1 MTYNRHMSV
10 ETIAPETT
18 TIDEIASA
26 NVRANAAY
34 MQLRQQD
41 LASALGIN
49 QATVSKKWHG
59 RRAWQLSEL
68 AALAD
73 LFGVTVADLV
83 TPRDN
88 DEARADSARANNRGS
103 RDWIR
108 TSNRPI
114 NSRMLCR

>member
-1 MTYNRHMSV
+1 MSV
-10 ETIAPETT
+10 ELIAPETA
-18 TIDEIASA
+18 TIDEVTSA
-26 NVRANAAY
+26 NIRANAAY
-34 MQLRQQD
+34 LELRQQD
-41 LASALGIN
+41 LARALGIN
-49 QATVSKKWHG
+49 QATISKKWRG
-59 RRAWQLSEL
+59 QRAWQLWEL
-68 AALAD
+68 AILAD

-88 DEARADSARANNRGS
+88 DEARAESARADNRGS

>member
-1 MTYNRHMSV
+1 MSV
-10 ETIAPETT
+10 ELIAPESGSES
-18 TIDEIASA
+18 IDAVVSA

-34 MQLRQQD
+34 LGLRQSD
-41 LASALGIN
+41 LASALN
-49 QATVSKKWHG
+49 VQQATVSKKWRG
-59 RRAWQLSEL
+59 QRAWQLWEL

>member
-1 MTYNRHMSV
+1 MSV
-10 ETIAPETT
+10 ELIAPESGSES
-18 TIDEIASA
+18 IDAIVSA

-34 MQLRQQD
+34 LGLRQSD
-41 LASALGIN
+41 LASTLN
-49 QATVSKKWHG
+49 VQQATVSKKWRG
-59 RRAWQLSEL
+59 QRAWQLWEL

-83 TPRDN
+83 TPRENEEARTDV
-88 DEARADSARANNRGS
+88 ARADRGS